1 MKILNPTTE
10 LSGTYRCKVSSF
22 VDEDFMQR
30 RMIVYCK
37 YRRTFIHATTVMYRK
52 GLTFRGN
59 FCSRLRHKT
68 FGGNFFLLHPP
79 RSSSYFRSTWVQP
92 VQPEFPNSLSAKE
105 ARRQWWQLRKTVQK
119 SVQILFLFIFCTPL
133 YPWKMNWCSRM

>member
-30 RMIVYCK
+30 RMIVYGK
-37 YRRTFIHATTVMYRK
+37 YFKSVDAVELSYTVMYRK
-52 GLTFRGN
+52 GLTFQEN

-92 VQPEFPNSLSAKE
+92 EFPKKRDVNGDNLGTHYDKSSFLIHKVSF
-105 ARRQWWQLRKTVQK
+105 LTTQK
-119 SVQILFLFIFCTPL
+119 SSIFLSESI
-133 YPWKMNWCSRM
+133 